1 MKKSIVITVD
11 IMGFTKLSHSQSPEK
26 TANYIT
32 SYYKLVQSLVA
43 RYNWRF
49 VKGIGDCVLISADLN
64 VPMSRL
70 NEFYE
75 TLSKEYDVNV
85 FFRKCEYC
93 EQLVAIGDYSCLD
106 IFGKDINNLFLDD
119 PSTVK
124 IG

>member
-1 MKKSIVITVD
+1 
-11 IMGFTKLSHSQSPEK
+11 MGFTKLSHSQSPEK

-49 VKGIGDCVLISADLN
+49 VIGIGDCVLISADLN

-85 FFRKCEYC
+85 FSGS
-93 EQLVAIGDYSCLD
+93 ANTA
-106 IFGKDINNLFLDD
+106 NN
-119 PSTVK
+119 S
-124 IG
+124 